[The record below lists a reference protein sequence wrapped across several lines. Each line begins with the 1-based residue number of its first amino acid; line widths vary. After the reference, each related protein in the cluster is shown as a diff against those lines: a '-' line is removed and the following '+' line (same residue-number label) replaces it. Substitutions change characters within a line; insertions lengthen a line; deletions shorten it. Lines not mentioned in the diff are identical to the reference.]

1 MCKRGA
7 NLSQLSRGQCLK
19 LAETYRAR
27 LHDLSWFMRTLN
39 ESLARQVEATSS
51 LARATMMDYFLNTG
65 FRKDVFVR
73 ARKMSPVR

>member
-19 LAETYRAR
+19 LAETYRDR

-39 ESLARQVEATSS
+39 ESLARQANAE
-51 LARATMMDYFLNTG
+51 DDCTG
-65 FRKDVFVR
+65 RFWEGRVNGDLKLIQF
-73 ARKMSPVR
+73 S